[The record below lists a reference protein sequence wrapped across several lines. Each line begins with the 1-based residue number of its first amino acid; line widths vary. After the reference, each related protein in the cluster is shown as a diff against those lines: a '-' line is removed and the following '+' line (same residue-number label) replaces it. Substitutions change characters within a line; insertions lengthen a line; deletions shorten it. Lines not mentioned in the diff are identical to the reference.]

1 MSSVEVQARM
11 HSILPGRA
19 FGALPDW
26 TAAPDDCGL
35 RLRSETRDRYFLDF
49 VSLCDGLHVYRW
61 PRLISSAKGILEE
74 QIKLPTKQNRV
85 DGGDHDGHRSGNCS
99 CNGNC

>member
-1 MSSVEVQARM
+1 MSSVEIQARM
-11 HSILPGRA
+11 HSILPGSA

-26 TAAPDDCGL
+26 TALTIVGCASVAKPAATIFWI
-35 RLRSETRDRYFLDF
+35 SAF
-49 VSLCDGLHVYRW
+49 LCDGLHVHRW
-61 PRLISSAKGILEE
+61 PHLISSVKEILEE